1 MTIQGI
7 SGGQDSSMFKVQSSK
22 LNDVNQTLNLEPGTL
37 NSARRR
43 GGRDTPELHEA
54 FTDFVGQTFYGEL
67 MKQMRATLDKPT
79 FFHGGMG
86 EDIFQQQLDQIIVE
100 RMSDTSARTLSD
112 PMYELLMARRS

>member
-1 MTIQGI
+1 MAMPVT
-7 SGGQDSSMFKVQSSK
+7 SVGQTTRDMR
-22 LNDVNQTLNLEPGTL
+22 LNPLQAPLTPGPQPL
-37 NSARRR
+37 AAAVRR

-67 MKQMRATLDKPT
+67 MKQMRATLDKPA

-86 EDIFQQQLDQIIVE
+86 EDIFQQQLDQIMVE

>member
-1 MTIQGI
+1 MTIQA
-7 SGGQDSSMFKVQSSK
+7 SSAAYEGSKFTVQGPKMDALTS
-22 LNDVNQTLNLEPGTL
+22 TL
-37 NSARRR
+37 NSQPETLASPARR
-43 GGRDTPELHEA
+43 GGRDTPELREA

-67 MKQMRATLDKPT
+67 MKQMRATLHKPA

-86 EDIFQQQLDQIIVE
+86 EDIFQQQLDHIMVE